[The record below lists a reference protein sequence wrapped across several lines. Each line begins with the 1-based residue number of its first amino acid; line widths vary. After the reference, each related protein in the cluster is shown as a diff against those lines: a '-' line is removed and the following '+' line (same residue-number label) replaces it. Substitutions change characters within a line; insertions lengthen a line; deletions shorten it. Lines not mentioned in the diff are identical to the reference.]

1 MGFFPGPDVIIA
13 NPFKEIFLNLYILVG
28 LILFGFIVWTAG
40 AYSFWKIGQKRR
52 GQMALGAATPALRLA
67 DQWIAEAQKKIE
79 DLIQRAEQPLSAAQN
94 ELLELR
100 LEASRLPQGV
110 KSLRLVR
117 ESLLNQ
123 ARPTQLKKNV
133 AEIARLYLAPV
144 DFKVGEQGIVF
155 FLTSLGEMPCLEVE
169 EGPGPL
175 TEAQMKALL
184 PQVNQILSDAEG
196 KGMAGGFLYFG
207 NDRDYQA
214 CLANEDWMKGLKSR
228 NVMVLDFKGL
238 TAILVALRLSGDAG
252 KVLRVFEKGVQS
264 TNALLGQSDDMGA
277 ALSILS
283 SNSLKTRTVLDGTPP
298 DRLKIPTP

>member
-1 MGFFPGPDVIIA
+1 MGFFPGQDVIIA
-13 NPFKEIFLNLYILVG
+13 NPFKEIFLNPYILIG
-28 LILFGFIVWTAG
+28 LILFGFIVWTVG

-52 GQMALGAATPALRLA
+52 GQRVSGTGTPALRLA
-67 DQWIAEAQKKIE
+67 DQWIAESQRKIE

-110 KSLRLVR
+110 KSLKLVR
-117 ESLLNQ
+117 ESLANP
-123 ARPTQLKKNV
+123 AGPTQINKNV
-133 AEIARLYLAPV
+133 VEIARLYLGPS
-144 DFKVGEQGIVF
+144 DFKLEQGIVF
-155 FLTSLGEMPCLEVE
+155 FQTSLGEMPCLEVE

-184 PQVNQILSDAEG
+184 PQVNRILSDAEG
-196 KGMAGGFLYFG
+196 KATAGGFLYFG
-207 NDRDYQA
+207 NERDYQA
-214 CLANEDWMKGLKSR
+214 CLANEEWMRGLKSR

-238 TAILVALRLSGDAG
+238 TAILIALRLSRDAG
-252 KVLRVFEKGVQS
+252 NVIRVFEKGVQS
-264 TNALLGQSDDMGA
+264 TSSLLGQSDDMGA
-277 ALSILS
+277 ALSNLS